1 MGLDNDGVRFL
12 LHAHNLGV
20 SFAET
25 AMVGRQF
32 LLTDAKTLT
41 QNLRRF
47 GFDATEKEAARM
59 LAESDGYAESFL
71 RFLGARVA
79 DSFDASDYESAT
91 DIHDFNE
98 PIPAKYKNKYS
109 AVIDGGTLEHIFN
122 FPTAIKNCMEMVK
135 VGGHFLNITPTN
147 NFLGHGFYQFSP
159 ELFFRIF
166 TRENGYA
173 KPRVYIFEVGLNC
186 DWYEVSDPDE
196 VKERVILANHEPSYL
211 LVIAKKEREAE
222 IFKNTPQQSDYSAVW
237 QESGETGEKI
247 RYTYDP
253 PTRTPLMRLQN
264 LPFAALRRFNR
275 QVNRAFGMLNSRPRH
290 FKKVKSESG
299 KLE

>member
-1 MGLDNDGVRFL
+1 MI
-12 LHAHNLGV
+12 
-20 SFAET
+20 
-25 AMVGRQF
+25 GRQF
-32 LLTDAKTLT
+32 LLLDAKTLHE
-41 QNLRRF
+41 NLRSF
-47 GFDATEKEAARM
+47 GFDATEKQAAQM
-59 LAESDGYAESFL
+59 LIESEGYAESFL

-91 DIHDFNE
+91 QIHDFNE
-98 PIPAKYKNKYS
+98 PIPPQYKNKYS
-109 AVIDGGTLEHIFN
+109 AVLDGGTLEHIFN

-166 TRENGYA
+166 TRENGFE
-173 KPRVYIFEVGLNC
+173 KPRVYIFEVVPDC
-186 DWYEVSDPDE
+186 VWYEVSDPDE
-196 VKERVILANHEPSYL
+196 VKERVILANDEPSYL
-211 LVIAKKEREAE
+211 LVTAKKESEVE

-237 QESGETGEKI
+237 QASDETGEKI

-253 PTRTPLMRLQN
+253 PKRTPLMRLQN

-275 QVNRAFGMLNSRPRH
+275 RINRAFGMLNSRPRH
-290 FKKVKSESG
+290 FKKVKNE
-299 KLE
+299 K